1 MGCAFVHRLMNK
13 IIAKAHA
20 LNLPLFLFCVDIS
33 AAFDSAVHFKLF
45 LTLLDQGVNPYIVA
59 LLSYWYSYCS
69 INIELSDESSSS
81 PIRLL
86 KGVRQEK
93 KGGKFFFE
101 QAEFVK
107 LPIGEEINVLVVHIE
122 NPAEFYVIPQD
133 DLLGRELEENEA
145 KINDFCINNEGTAHD
160 PEVAEI
166 VLAKFE
172 GLWYRAL
179 TIAEAAPKTSSY
191 NLQFLDYG
199 NYAVTSSKDIRRME
213 DQFMYLPFVAC
224 FLTLNGKSPM
234 IILELL

>member
-1 MGCAFVHRLMNK
+1 MRFEKSNFFFFTDICYQTCFYLVH
-13 IIAKAHA
+13 I
-20 LNLPLFLFCVDIS
+20 FL
-33 AAFDSAVHFKLF
+33 
-45 LTLLDQGVNPYIVA
+45 
-59 LLSYWYSYCS
+59 
-69 INIELSDESSSS
+69 
-81 PIRLL
+81 
-86 KGVRQEK
+86 EK

-224 FLTLNGKSPM
+224 FLTLNEFEGRDPTAQETMEFKKRLQLNSPVKVKV
-234 IILELL
+234 LEFECARYTVDIPSLGF